1 MHVLVATDGVLD
13 PEEVATFAG
22 PLAGEGGFVT
32 VLVVVEIPRTLME
45 DMRAA
50 YGQETGVAETFGLRT
65 EVGAPAARAEQPK
78 SWPGDE
84 AVIERYLNDRLIRGA
99 GPIVDLLTERGIK
112 AEGAV
117 IEHENAGDAIVEQVA
132 DRDAD
137 VLVIGSYGQ
146 DAIHGVMGSIG
157 TKVVRRSPKPVLLIR
172 RTALKAAQK

>member
-1 MHVLVATDGVLD
+1 MHVLVATDGILD

-22 PLAGEGGFVT
+22 PLAGEGGTVT
-32 VLVVVEIPRTLME
+32 VLVVVEIPRTLLE

-50 YGQETGVAETFGLRT
+50 YGQESAINTFGLRQ
-65 EVGAPAARAEQPK
+65 EVGAPAARADQPK
-78 SWPGDE
+78 SWPGDDS
-84 AVIERYLNDRLIRGA
+84 VIERYLSDRLKRGA
-99 GPIVDLLTERGIK
+99 SPIVDFLNERGIE
-112 AEGAV
+112 AEGV
-117 IEHENAGDAIVEQVA
+117 VVEHENIGDGILEQVT

-172 RTALKAAQK
+172 RQALKAAKP